1 MRRLLLGAV
10 GASLLALTAALA
22 PAAAFE
28 RTDKGNVIVFGGRQ
42 AIPVLDPHVRY
53 DWSTRMVQQ
62 AVYDALF
69 KYEGN
74 PAEIKPWLAEA
85 WEVSEDG
92 LTWTITLVEGA
103 KFHNGDPVDAE
114 AVRYSFERGLTLNKG
129 VAWMFKDVLSP
140 ENITVLD
147 DRTVQFQLTEAFA
160 PFQA

>member
-1 MRRLLLGAV
+1 SSNQGRIQQGVMELLTKLI
-10 GASLLALTAALA
+10 SIAALA
-22 PAAAFE
+22 AALATSALSEAQAFE
-28 RTDKGNVIVFGGRQ
+28 RTDEDTIIVFGGRQ
-42 AIPVLDPHVRY
+42 AIPIAEPPVSY
-53 DWSTRMVQQ
+53 DWSTRTVQQ
-62 AVYDALF
+62 SVYDALF

-92 LTWTITLVEGA
+92 LTWTIKLVEGA

-140 ENITVLD
+140 ENITVL
-147 DRTVQFQLTEAFA
+147 
-160 PFQA
+160 